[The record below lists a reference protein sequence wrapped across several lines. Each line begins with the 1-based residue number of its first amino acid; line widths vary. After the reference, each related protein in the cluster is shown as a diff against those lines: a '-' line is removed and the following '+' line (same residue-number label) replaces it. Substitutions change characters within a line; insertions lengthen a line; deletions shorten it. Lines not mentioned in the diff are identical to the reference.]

1 MTTINNIE
9 DFIRVLDEHP
19 EWLEAVRS
27 RLLPRALLDLPE
39 EFAKFAA
46 EVRRATEISNQRL
59 DRLEAHAETTNQRL
73 DRLEA
78 HTETTNQ
85 RLDRLEAHAETTNQR
100 LTALETG
107 LAQLTEEV
115 RQFVAATNQRLIA
128 LETDMRT
135 LRNQMGDIRG
145 RIVYDIVRDEAPL
158 LAGSMGFQF
167 SAIRHR
173 GDLQRLTQ
181 ANDVSWMLP
190 QVLQSF
196 QRADL
201 VIAANNPDGELH
213 YIVVEISY
221 TVNGYDTTRA
231 VRNAEFLT
239 RITGVPTTPAV
250 AGVVLDHHVEDS
262 IAAEDI
268 FWYSIPM
275 GDLRPD

>member
-73 DRLEA
+73 
-78 HTETTNQ
+78 
-85 RLDRLEAHAETTNQR
+85 
-100 LTALETG
+100 TALETS

-115 RQFVAATNQRLIA
+115 RQFVAATNQRLTA
-128 LETDMRT
+128 LETDMRA

-158 LAGSMGFQF
+158 LAGNMGFQF
-167 SAIRHR
+167 SSILHR

-190 QVLQSF
+190 QALQSF

-201 VIAANNPDGELH
+201 VIEANNPDGELH

-221 TVNGYDTTRA
+221 TVNGYDTARA
-231 VRNAEFLT
+231 VRNAGYLS
-239 RITGVPTTPAV
+239 RITAVPTTPAV

-262 IAAEDI
+262 VAAEGI

>member
-19 EWLEAVRS
+19 EWLEAARS
-27 RLLPRALLDLPE
+27 RLLSRALLDLPE
-39 EFAKFAA
+39 EFARFAA
-46 EVRRATEISNQRL
+46 EVRQFVEAT
-59 DRLEAHAETTNQRL
+59 DRRFATLETSLEALAEST
-73 DRLEA
+73 DR
-78 HTETTNQ
+78 
-85 RLDRLEAHAETTNQR
+85 R
-100 LTALETG
+100 LTAIEDDVG
-107 LAQLTEEV
+107 V
-115 RQFVAATNQRLIA
+115 
-128 LETDMRT
+128 
-135 LRNQMGDIRG
+135 LRNQMGDVRG

-167 SAIRHR
+167 SAILHR

-190 QVLQSF
+190 QALQSF

-201 VIAANNPDGELH
+201 VIEANNLDGELH

-221 TVNGYDTTRA
+221 TVNGHDTTRA
-231 VRNAEFLT
+231 VRNAGYLT
-239 RITGVPTTPAV
+239 RITGVPATPAV
-250 AGVVLDHHVEDS
+250 AGVVLDHHVQDS
-262 IAAEDI
+262 VAAEGI